1 MKHLLLSALIL
12 LALSLPARAGIIFD
26 YQGDTV
32 VRQNT
37 VERNLVIKSDTDGRY
52 DIAIMPTDTALESTD
67 GKVTIPLDGEN
78 KVYINNTKEDIYLRY
93 NEYSN
98 LFSSLDMTANVPQN
112 ITFRVRNN
120 GMVPAGTYRLNFTV
134 QLTDADSGSIS
145 TTTFPM
151 QLIVPVVQEINLNA
165 EVPKITVNAAD
176 AFALGKKITNEVSP
190 TIQINSNCDW
200 ELSLNTDKLGETVGN
215 YYVRTITGTNVVER
229 LQERVLL
236 EPNKEIIIARG
247 KSPYDNQSV
256 TVEFSVENKDSSYIK
271 AGSYENRVRYILR
284 EVD

>member
-1 MKHLLLSALIL
+1 MKHVLLSAFIL

-78 KVYINNTKEDIYLRY
+78 KVYINNTREDIYLRY

-134 QLTDADSGSIS
+134 QLTDADSGNIS

-176 AFALGKKITNEVSP
+176 AFALGKKTTNEVSP

-215 YYVRTITGTNVVER
+215 YYVRTINGTNVAER